1 MENTEKLLIEI
12 SKKIENLNQEVRSE
26 FKGVNNGLNEVEKSL
41 IKLDEK
47 IAGIDKRLSNEET
60 ISRTALGAIVGG
72 AALTVIKYW
81 FFPDYSEDFW

>member
-1 MENTEKLLIEI
+1 MENTEKLLLEI
-12 SKKIENLNQEVRSE
+12 SKKIDGLNQEMRTE
-26 FKGVNNGLNEVEKSL
+26 FKQVNDRIVEVEKSMV
-41 IKLDEK
+41 KLDEK

-81 FFPDYSEDFW
+81 FFP